1 MSIGDVRPTQVRV
14 GSRAT
19 PAVCRLVT
27 CHSSPSGLQGFR
39 CPTRKQSAG
48 VQAARLLESLGPRMA
63 IAAGLAADW
72 GSEVRTLI
80 GTFDKERHDPA
91 KTWDEIHQ
99 FQSRGRCPAAYWP
112 HVA

>member
-1 MSIGDVRPTQVRV
+1 MCVLLRYESEAEPHRLFVALLPAIALLLAYKASDVRQESKVR
-14 GSRAT
+14 A
-19 PAVCRLVT
+19 
-27 CHSSPSGLQGFR
+27 
-39 CPTRKQSAG
+39 
-48 VQAARLLESLGPRMA
+48 QAARLLESLGPRMA

-80 GTFDKERHDPA
+80 GTFDKERRDPA
-91 KTWDEIHQ
+91 KTWDEIRR